1 MNIDVNAIL
10 NDAVKDMPVAN
21 IIVIGKTGVGKSSLI
36 NSVFRGDFAR
46 TGVGRPVTE
55 NINVIKK
62 EGVPLQIIDTQ
73 GLEVADYEKTRLKIE
88 K

>member
-1 MNIDVNAIL
+1 
-10 NDAVKDMPVAN
+10 MPVAN

-55 NINVIKK
+55 NIKVIKK

-73 GLEVADYEKTRLKIE
+73 GLEVADYDKTRLKIE
-88 K
+88 NYINENNNSE

>member
-46 TGVGRPVTE
+46 TG
-55 NINVIKK
+55 
-62 EGVPLQIIDTQ
+62 
-73 GLEVADYEKTRLKIE
+73 
-88 K
+88 